1 MLMTASEVL
10 ADASPMTT
18 PGNQE
23 LLPPLTDSATLSK
36 KIAFEVAKL
45 AQQKQ
50 LVPEMSET
58 ALLQAIEDN
67 FWLPRYRDY
76 QRVNV

>member
-1 MLMTASEVL
+1 
-10 ADASPMTT
+10 MTT

-45 AQQKQ
+45 AQQKK
-50 LVPEMSET
+50 LAPEMTDS

-67 FWLPRYRDY
+67 FWLPRYREY